1 MMVSSRKS
9 KGRRFQQY
17 VRDMLLLRSPS
28 LKPDDVRSTSMGVTG
43 PDIQL
48 STAAQLVYPWV
59 IEIKNQERINVWK
72 AWEQTKAHL
81 DVSDDY
87 MDHMPILF
95 LKKNRS
101 DALVVLNADDFFG
114 LRFKLGQDMTNYNFD
129 TEGEE

>member
-1 MMVSSRKS
+1 MLTQSSKS

-17 VRDMLLLRSPS
+17 VRDMLLLKAPS
-28 LKPDDVRSTSMGVTG
+28 LKADDVRSTSMGVTG

-72 AWEQTKAHL
+72 AWDQTKAHL

-87 MDHMPILF
+87 MDYMPILF

-114 LRFKLGQDMTNYNFD
+114 LRFKLGQQFVDFNFD
-129 TEGEE
+129 TEEEE

>member
-114 LRFKLGQDMTNYNFD
+114 LRFKLGQQFVDFNFD